1 MFPLSQPA
9 ELITTQDQALL
20 PQDSVQV
27 FPWELCSAKP
37 GSKKLLPKA
46 NHLYENPQRWDCPI
60 QEAYVVPRKL
70 NEEYVQT
77 NMIGCL

>member
-27 FPWELCSAKP
+27 FPWELCSVKP

-46 NHLYENPQRWDCPI
+46 NHLYENPPTVGLSNSGGLRGA
-60 QEAYVVPRKL
+60 QEIK
-70 NEEYVQT
+70 
-77 NMIGCL
+77 